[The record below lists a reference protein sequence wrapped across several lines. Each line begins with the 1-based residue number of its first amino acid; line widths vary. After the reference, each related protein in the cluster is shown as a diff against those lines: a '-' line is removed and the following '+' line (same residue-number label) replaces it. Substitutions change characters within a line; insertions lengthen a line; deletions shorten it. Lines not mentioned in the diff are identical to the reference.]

1 MVICIICK
9 KEYASQQSR
18 SNHMKRCHLIESV
31 NVIPMST
38 QCQPN
43 VISMSTQCQPNV
55 IPVSSQSE
63 LKVNLELDK
72 TLYNCKYC
80 NNKFKTR
87 QSKSRH
93 ELKYCKKKNETC
105 ELNKMKE
112 EYNELKKQN
121 EEVIK
126 QNNEVKKQ
134 LLEVQKLLKKSP
146 KIHPRTL
153 NKINNLM
160 NSCNNNNN
168 TYNIQ
173 IIKLGNENL
182 NEVLTKDEKLKI
194 LNQGGLSL
202 NKLTELIHTS
212 THERFKQF
220 KNVYISNI
228 HDNYAYIYHP
238 SSNKHI
244 VAKREEV
251 IEDLVE
257 IRMCDIED
265 FYEEYK
271 DTMEE
276 YKRKRLE
283 IFIERMNDNKDEIKD
298 IKKDEIKLLLFN
310 NNKTIQGIIDGITN
324 NVIEI

>member
-1 MVICIICK
+1 
-9 KEYASQQSR
+9 
-18 SNHMKRCHLIESV
+18 
-31 NVIPMST
+31 
-38 QCQPN
+38 
-43 VISMSTQCQPNV
+43 
-55 IPVSSQSE
+55 
-63 LKVNLELDK
+63 
-72 TLYNCKYC
+72 
-80 NNKFKTR
+80 
-87 QSKSRH
+87 
-93 ELKYCKKKNETC
+93 
-105 ELNKMKE
+105 
-112 EYNELKKQN
+112 
-121 EEVIK
+121 
-126 QNNEVKKQ
+126 
-134 LLEVQKLLKKSP
+134 
-146 KIHPRTL
+146 
-153 NKINNLM
+153 M
-160 NSCNNNNN
+160 NSCNNNNNNN

-244 VAKREEV
+244 VAKKEEV
-251 IEDLVE
+251 IGDLVE

-276 YKRKRLE
+276 YKRIRLE